1 MFPIPVDVSHPIN
14 QILPQVEM
22 ISLLGQQGQ
31 SQATNSPSL
40 KTCFFLCPEGQKPL
54 WTIPARPG
62 QGTNLVLLYF
72 SQQRANIHHL
82 QALSFVFHLLSC
94 DFTAFTRDLKYFLY
108 HGLGHS
114 VMFDLLQHHGLQPAR
129 LLRPQDSPGK
139 NTGAGCHFLLQGI
152 LPTQG
157 SNLLFCESCIGWQV
171 LYHQCHLGNFPPP
184 CYPMR
189 STQTSFSGH
198 SQ

>member
-114 VMFDLLQHHGLQPAR
+114 VMFDLLQHHGLQSTR
-129 LLRPQDSPGK
+129 LLCLWDFPGK
-139 NTGAGCHFLLQGI
+139 NTGMGCHFLLQG
-152 LPTQG
+152 L
-157 SNLLFCESCIGWQV
+157 NLHLFCLLHWQV
-171 LYHQCHLGNFPPP
+171 DSLPLAPRGKPLHAIYRYIVRKHNKAL
-184 CYPMR
+184 
-189 STQTSFSGH
+189 
-198 SQ
+198 